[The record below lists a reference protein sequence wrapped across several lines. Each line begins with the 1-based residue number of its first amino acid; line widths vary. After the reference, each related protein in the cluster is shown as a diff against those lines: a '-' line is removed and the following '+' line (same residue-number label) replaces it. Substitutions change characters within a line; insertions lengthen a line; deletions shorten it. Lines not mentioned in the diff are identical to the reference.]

1 MHQVLPLADL
11 SGSYLTS
18 RPEWTLSGATITSR
32 EGASARVEAQTPFH
46 WTELAWQTEVSIR
59 LDAALDAAAT
69 IATAIVRVTPDTL
82 RRWKQV
88 SIDPVIEACA
98 QLQDHWRSARGG
110 DTGTLTLL

>member
-1 MHQVLPLADL
+1 MIVSLTDL

-18 RPEWTLSGATITSR
+18 RPDWTLTGATITTR
-32 EGASARVEAQTPFH
+32 EGARARVEEESPFH

-59 LDAALDAAAT
+59 LEAALDAPFN
-69 IATAIVRVTPDTL
+69 IVRMIVRVTPDTL